1 MVMVRQV
8 FPSDNECTVISQGL
22 IEAALTGNVESVAD
36 CLGKAI
42 VDVNYNG
49 TVNFPVKCTYT
60 FQHEEASEEVKIEYK
75 ELKTDVMALF
85 AVAHKGHAGHIDITW
100 KILVS

>member
-1 MVMVRQV
+1 M
-8 FPSDNECTVISQGL
+8 DNECFVISQGL
-22 IEAALTGNVESVAD
+22 IEVCLTQNVDSVAD

-60 FQHEEASEEVKIEYK
+60 FQHEEASEEVKIKYK
-75 ELKTDVMALF
+75 ESKTDVMDLF
-85 AVAHKGHAGHIDITW
+85 TVAHKGHASHIDVTT
-100 KILVS
+100 KILAS

>member
-1 MVMVRQV
+1 M
-8 FPSDNECTVISQGL
+8 DNKCFVISQGL
-22 IEAALTGNVESVAD
+22 IEVCLTQNVDSVAD

-75 ELKTDVMALF
+75 EPKTEVMALF